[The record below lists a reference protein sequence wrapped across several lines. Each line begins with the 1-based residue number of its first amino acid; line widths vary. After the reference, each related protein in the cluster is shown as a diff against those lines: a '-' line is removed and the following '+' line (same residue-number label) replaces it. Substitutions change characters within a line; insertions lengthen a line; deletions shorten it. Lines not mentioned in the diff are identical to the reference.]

1 MKLLDINQILNF
13 DILVVKVGAVV
24 GGIVVVVIVGTV
36 EVAVVDPILSRTL
49 YNKVLTKVTPKI

>member
-36 EVAVVDPILSRTL
+36 EVAVVEPIFVKTL
-49 YNKVLTKVTPKI
+49 